1 MVSYCFIFVCEKLW
15 WIYILQIGGDKMFEL
30 YHHGIKGM
38 KWGVRRYQNK
48 DGSLTD
54 AGKNRKYNKRN
65 MKNADTQHLDKWGTD
80 KDHNILYIS
89 GKSGSGKSTAAL
101 AMSDSNTNV
110 IHLDS
115 YFELKNKSEASKNKN
130 ERFNNFLK
138 KNGFDINSLNDGKLF
153 KNDINEYFKKVDKFA
168 ELSEEFGRAE
178 FDNSRKVIM
187 EGVQLLDETMY
198 PDKRFFDDKSCILLK
213 TNDDISRKRA
223 KERDSY
229 Q

>member
-1 MVSYCFIFVCEKLW
+1 MN
-15 WIYILQIGGDKMFEL
+15 EL
-30 YHHGIKGM
+30 YHHGVKGM

-48 DGSLTD
+48 DGSLTL
-54 AGKNRKYNKRN
+54 AGRNRNYNKRN
-65 MKNADTQHLDKWGTD
+65 MKNADTQNLDKWGTD

-115 YFELKNKSEASKNKN
+115 YFELKNKSEANKNKN

-153 KNDINEYFKKVDKFA
+153 KNDIKEYFKKVDKFTD
-168 ELSEEFGRAE
+168 LSEEFAREEYGY
-178 FDNSRKVIM
+178 SRKIIM

-198 PDKRFFDDKSCILLK
+198 PNKRFFDDKPCILLK

-229 Q
+229 

>member
-1 MVSYCFIFVCEKLW
+1 MNN
-15 WIYILQIGGDKMFEL
+15 EL
-30 YHHGIKGM
+30 YHYGVKGM

-48 DGSLTD
+48 DGSLTA
-54 AGKNRKYNKRN
+54 AGRNRNYNKRN

-115 YFELKNKSEASKNKN
+115 YFELKNKSEANKNKN

-153 KNDINEYFKKVDKFA
+153 KNDIKEYFKKVDKFT
-168 ELSEEFGRAE
+168 ELSEEFAREEYGY
-178 FDNSRKVIM
+178 SRKIIM

-198 PDKRFFDDKSCILLK
+198 PNKRFFDDKPCILLNA
-213 TNDDISRKRA
+213 NDDISRKRA

>member
-1 MVSYCFIFVCEKLW
+1 MN
-15 WIYILQIGGDKMFEL
+15 EL
-30 YHHGIKGM
+30 YHHGIKGQ

-48 DGSLTD
+48 DGSLTA
-54 AGKNRKYNKRN
+54 AGKNRNYNKRN

-80 KDHNILYIS
+80 EDHNILYIS

-101 AMSDSNTNV
+101 AMSDSNTDV

-115 YFELKNKSEASKNKN
+115 YFELKNKSEANKNKN

-153 KNDINEYFKKVDKFA
+153 KNDIKEYFKKVDKFTD
-168 ELSEEFGRAE
+168 LSEEFAREEYGY
-178 FDNSRKVIM
+178 SRKIIM

-198 PDKRFFDDKSCILLK
+198 PNKRFFDDKPCILLK

>member
-1 MVSYCFIFVCEKLW
+1 MSDYVWIWVKNPYSKEMNNYPEK
-15 WIYILQIGGDKMFEL
+15 EL
-30 YHHGIKGM
+30 RKYKVKERKKNCIVLHNGKQ
-38 KWGVRRYQNK
+38 YPYTQY
-48 DGSLTD
+48 L
-54 AGKNRKYNKRN
+54 AGRNRNYNKRN
-65 MKNADTQHLDKWGTD
+65 MKNADTQNLDKWGTN
-80 KDHNILYIS
+80 KEHNILYIS

-115 YFELKNKSEASKNKN
+115 YFELKNKSEANKNKN

-153 KNDINEYFKKVDKFA
+153 KNDIKEYFKKVDKFTV
-168 ELSEEFGRAE
+168 LSEEFAREEYGY
-178 FDNSRKVIM
+178 SRKIIM

-198 PDKRFFDDKSCILLK
+198 PNKRFFDDKPCILLK

>member
-1 MVSYCFIFVCEKLW
+1 MN
-15 WIYILQIGGDKMFEL
+15 EL
-30 YHHGIKGM
+30 YHHGIKGQ

-48 DGSLTD
+48 DGSLTA
-54 AGKNRKYNKRN
+54 AGKNRNYNKRN

-101 AMSDSNTNV
+101 AMSDSNTDV

-115 YFELKNKSEASKNKN
+115 YFELKNKSEANKNKN

-138 KNGFDINSLNDGKLF
+138 KNGFDTNSLNDEKLF
-153 KNDINEYFKKVDKFA
+153 KNDIKKYFKKVDEFT
-168 ELSEEFGRAE
+168 ELSEEFGRTE
-178 FDNSRKVIM
+178 FNNSRKVIM

-198 PDKRFFDDKSCILLK
+198 PNKRFFDDKSCILLK

>member
-1 MVSYCFIFVCEKLW
+1 MN
-15 WIYILQIGGDKMFEL
+15 EL
-30 YHHGIKGM
+30 YHHGVKGM

-48 DGSLTD
+48 DGSLTL
-54 AGKNRKYNKRN
+54 AGRNRNYNKRN
-65 MKNADTQHLDKWGTD
+65 MKNADIQHLDKWGTD

-115 YFELKNKSEASKNKN
+115 YFELKNKSEANKNKN

-153 KNDINEYFKKVDKFA
+153 KNDIKEYFKKVDKFTD
-168 ELSEEFGRAE
+168 LSEEFAREEYGY
-178 FDNSRKVIM
+178 SRKIIM

-198 PDKRFFDDKSCILLK
+198 PNKRFFDDKPCILLK

>member
-1 MVSYCFIFVCEKLW
+1 MT
-15 WIYILQIGGDKMFEL
+15 EL
-30 YHHGIKGM
+30 YHHGVKGQ

-48 DGSLTD
+48 DGSLTP
-54 AGKNRKYNKRN
+54 AGKNRNYNKRN

-115 YFELKNKSEASKNKN
+115 YFELKNKSEANKNKN

-153 KNDINEYFKKVDKFA
+153 KNDIKEYFKKVDKFTD
-168 ELSEEFGRAE
+168 LSEEFAREEYGY
-178 FDNSRKVIM
+178 SRKVIM

-198 PDKRFFDDKSCILLK
+198 PNKRFFDDKPCILLK
-213 TNDDISRKRA
+213 TNDNISRKRA

-229 Q
+229 K

>member
-1 MVSYCFIFVCEKLW
+1 MN
-15 WIYILQIGGDKMFEL
+15 EL
-30 YHHGIKGM
+30 YHHGIKGQR
-38 KWGVRRYQNK
+38 WGYRRFQNE
-48 DGSLTD
+48 DGTLTD
-54 AGKNRKYNKRN
+54 AGKNRNYNKRN
-65 MKNADTQHLDKWGTD
+65 MKNADTQNLDKWGTD

-115 YFELKNKSEASKNKN
+115 YFELKNKSEANKNKN

-138 KNGFDINSLNDGKLF
+138 KNGFDINSLNDEKLF
-153 KNDINEYFKKVDKFA
+153 KNDIKEYFKKVDKFTD
-168 ELSEEFGRAE
+168 LSEEFAREEYGY
-178 FDNSRKVIM
+178 SRKVIM

-198 PDKRFFDDKSCILLK
+198 PNKRFFDDKPCILLK
-213 TNDDISRKRA
+213 TNDDVSRKRA